1 MVLISKN
8 DKNIWKNYVSNFE
21 QYVFVPQVNDRTIPK
36 NNSYNPNIYKK
47 DSPSIYTKPFKK
59 KGIKPNI
66 VLDLHGHTLY
76 SAKIILNKYI
86 INCYDKNIRNI
97 LIITGKGRKNKG
109 VLKEEVPKWLNDKYL
124 NRYLVSINFAPN
136 HFGGEGA
143 LLIRIKNRFKKTR

>member
-21 QYVFVPQVNDRTIPK
+21 KYVFVPQVNDRSISK
-36 NNSYNPNIYKK
+36 NNSYNPHICKK
-47 DSPSIYTKPFKK
+47 DSPSIYTKSFKK
-59 KGIKPNI
+59 KGVKPNV

-143 LLIRIKNRFKKTR
+143 LLIRIKNRFKKN